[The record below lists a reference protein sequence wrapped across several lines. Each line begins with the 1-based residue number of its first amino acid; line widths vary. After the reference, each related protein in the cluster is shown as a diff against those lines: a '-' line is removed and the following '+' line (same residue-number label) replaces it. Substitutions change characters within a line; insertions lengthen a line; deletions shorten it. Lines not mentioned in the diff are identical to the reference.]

1 MIDIH
6 CHILPM
12 VDDGSDSVETSLEM
26 LDAAWQD
33 GTDALILTPHYAVE
47 YGFDN
52 PKEKIRMLF
61 AEFKDIV
68 RQEGIPVR
76 LYLGCEFLFSGRESF
91 GEHIDDIALL
101 NQTNHQLM
109 EFYFDVEEEDVLDA
123 IDAVKAAGRIPVIA
137 PPERYDCVQS
147 SATLAER
154 MVEKGALLQM
164 NKGSLFR
171 RYGEYAQETVMELL
185 ARRYITFVG
194 SDAHHIRYRTPMM
207 GDAYDLVS
215 EQFGRSYADAVF
227 RTNAEKLLGIR
238 I

>member
-33 GTDALILTPHYAVE
+33 GTDALILTPHYALE

-52 PKEKIRMLF
+52 PQEKIRALF
-61 AEFKDIV
+61 AQFSDIV

-76 LYLGCEFLFSGRESF
+76 LYLGCEFLYSDAQSF
-91 GEHIDDIALL
+91 AEHFEDITLL
-101 NQTNHQLM
+101 NHTAHQLM
-109 EFYFDVEEEDVLDA
+109 EFYFDVEARDVLDA

-137 PPERYDCVQS
+137 HPERYECVQS
-147 SATLAER
+147 EAGLAEA
-154 MVEKGALLQM
+154 MVNKGALLQM

-171 RYGEYAQETVMELL
+171 RYGEYAQDTVMELL
-185 ARRYITFVG
+185 ARHYITFVG
-194 SDAHHIRYRTPMM
+194 SDAHHIRYRTPLM

-215 EQFGRSYADAVF
+215 EQFGRSYAEAIF
-227 RTNAEKLLGIR
+227 RINAEQLLGIR

>member
-61 AEFKDIV
+61 AEFKDIM

-91 GEHIDDIALL
+91 VEHIDDIALL

-109 EFYFDVEEEDVLDA
+109 EFYFDVEEKDVLDA
-123 IDAVKAAGRIPVIA
+123 IDAVKASGRMPVIA
-137 PPERYDCVQS
+137 HPER
-147 SATLAER
+147 
-154 MVEKGALLQM
+154 
-164 NKGSLFR
+164 
-171 RYGEYAQETVMELL
+171 
-185 ARRYITFVG
+185 
-194 SDAHHIRYRTPMM
+194 
-207 GDAYDLVS
+207 
-215 EQFGRSYADAVF
+215 
-227 RTNAEKLLGIR
+227 
-238 I
+238 

>member
-76 LYLGCEFLFSGRESF
+76 LYLG
-91 GEHIDDIALL
+91 
-101 NQTNHQLM
+101 
-109 EFYFDVEEEDVLDA
+109 
-123 IDAVKAAGRIPVIA
+123 
-137 PPERYDCVQS
+137 
-147 SATLAER
+147 
-154 MVEKGALLQM
+154 
-164 NKGSLFR
+164 
-171 RYGEYAQETVMELL
+171 
-185 ARRYITFVG
+185 
-194 SDAHHIRYRTPMM
+194 
-207 GDAYDLVS
+207 
-215 EQFGRSYADAVF
+215 
-227 RTNAEKLLGIR
+227 
-238 I
+238 